1 MLQAKARARA
11 TRRATSTPGI
21 VSQAPAT
28 QKFTGF
34 WLVILNGAGQNVILV
49 NAMNLQVAVP
59 AALGAAA
66 FFAVGTA
73 MQYRAARQLDGQ
85 APAGGHLD
93 RAEVVRVARASLRS
107 ASWVLGT
114 AILALGL
121 ALHVL
126 ALHEAPLS
134 LVQPLL
140 VCGVLFTLPASKRAG
155 GPPITRSD
163 MGWAALLVGFLAVFL
178 VTATPV
184 GAQAKEV
191 DRLPAAAGAGVGLAL
206 VALCVLVAR
215 RREGAWAAGLLGTAA
230 GVALAAAAALIKVC
244 SDLALKQP
252 GQLVAGWPLY
262 ALLVVGALAMLLTQ
276 LSYRAGP
283 MVVSVPVINTINP
296 LASVVIGTA
305 VFDERFRVGLAS
317 SALEGL
323 SLAGVLL
330 AAAALSRRSASR
342 RAQGQVPAGAA

>member
-93 RAEVVRVARASLRS
+93 RASLRS